1 MVNMISDFEKKTKT
15 ITITNLKIKNH
26 LIIYTSN
33 CELKIEINGKV
44 TRYKQNSFVS
54 IEKGV
59 SINCT
64 IKKIDATKM
73 PCEYIVIDRDLLIA
87 IKDVCFC
94 LNMINLDIKS
104 FCLPTEN
111 KIIGFNSN
119 ATAVQLFREIN
130 TRNDVKNN
138 ALKLTTFIA
147 SSEKSTLLIQ
157 SVLSSGIIKF
167 SDKLIKIFEQ
177 DLSKRWRLGNVAEIF
192 NVSEISIR
200 KRLDAEQTTFYQI
213 LLERRMNKALQLL
226 LDNELQ
232 VDMIAKKIGISSTSY
247 FIKTFKKHFGVTPKS
262 FLMYFR

>member
-1 MVNMISDFEKKTKT
+1 
-15 ITITNLKIKNH
+15 
-26 LIIYTSN
+26 
-33 CELKIEINGKV
+33 
-44 TRYKQNSFVS
+44 
-54 IEKGV
+54 
-59 SINCT
+59 
-64 IKKIDATKM
+64 M

-157 SVLSSGIIKF
+157 SVLSSGVIKF

-232 VDMIAKKIGISSTSY
+232 VDMIAKKLEYPVHHISL
-247 FIKTFKKHFGVTPKS
+247 KHLRSILGLHQRVF
-262 FLMYFR
+262 

>member
-1 MVNMISDFEKKTKT
+1 
-15 ITITNLKIKNH
+15 
-26 LIIYTSN
+26 
-33 CELKIEINGKV
+33 
-44 TRYKQNSFVS
+44 
-54 IEKGV
+54 
-59 SINCT
+59 
-64 IKKIDATKM
+64 
-73 PCEYIVIDRDLLIA
+73 
-87 IKDVCFC
+87 
-94 LNMINLDIKS
+94 
-104 FCLPTEN
+104 
-111 KIIGFNSN
+111 
-119 ATAVQLFREIN
+119 EIN

-157 SVLSSGIIKF
+157 SVLSSGVIKF

>member
-1 MVNMISDFEKKTKT
+1 MCNSLYSLHLVRKIMINMISDFEKNKA
-15 ITITNLKIKNH
+15 ITITNIKIKNH
-26 LIIYTSN
+26 LIIYTNN

-44 TRYKQNSFVS
+44 NRYKQNSFVS

-64 IKKIDATKM
+64 IKKIDTTKM

-111 KIIGFNSN
+111 KITGFNSN

-130 TRNDVKNN
+130 TGNDVKNN

-147 SSEKSTLLIQ
+147 SSEKSTNICKTHA
-157 SVLSSGIIKF
+157 IF
-167 SDKLIKIFEQ
+167 PFDKIDE
-177 DLSKRWRLGNVAEIF
+177 
-192 NVSEISIR
+192 
-200 KRLDAEQTTFYQI
+200 
-213 LLERRMNKALQLL
+213 
-226 LDNELQ
+226 
-232 VDMIAKKIGISSTSY
+232 
-247 FIKTFKKHFGVTPKS
+247 
-262 FLMYFR
+262 

>member
-1 MVNMISDFEKKTKT
+1 
-15 ITITNLKIKNH
+15 
-26 LIIYTSN
+26 
-33 CELKIEINGKV
+33 
-44 TRYKQNSFVS
+44 
-54 IEKGV
+54 
-59 SINCT
+59 
-64 IKKIDATKM
+64 
-73 PCEYIVIDRDLLIA
+73 
-87 IKDVCFC
+87 
-94 LNMINLDIKS
+94 
-104 FCLPTEN
+104 N

-157 SVLSSGIIKF
+157 SVLSSGVIKF